1 MCYYLVMSQAYRVV
15 FACPKGGHYINFQR
29 KCSKA
34 LHSEI
39 EAMEMFGNEQLS
51 CSDPKCTWQGKASKT
66 KLLRIVPFDW
76 VFSPAT

>member
-1 MCYYLVMSQAYRVV
+1 MH
-15 FACPKGGHYINFQR
+15 PKGGHYINFQR

-51 CSDPKCTWQGKASKT
+51 CSDPKCSWQGKASKT